1 MKIQRH
7 HVCTQRVSTRA
18 RTTTKIGE
26 SDGET
31 AENLSARIGIYRRA
45 TMPYINR
52 PREIGGST
60 DRIHRRKDKC
70 RRTYAVRSAWYILL
84 CRCAFFFDVSAL
96 YLLHPYTATAYL
108 AVGFFSLQG
117 RARAHESERGF
128 GLRGKV
134 RQEIHGEER
143 ERVAVAG
150 GTERGE
156 ETRWK
161 MGGRRRKR
169 EAPNTQ
175 HNPAASSASMDFKRS
190 PRLLLF
196 PFLSFSFFYYYF
208 RGVRS
213 GWMRA
218 RARTSMCSPR
228 VYQIGIYMLCVLV
241 CTYICTRIRASVRVR
256 SFQVELGRAWVGLD
270 AWKPWTTLGRLV
282 GFPPR
287 LSARIE
293 AHRHGSNVGT
303 TAAA

>member
-1 MKIQRH
+1 MPCGARGTFYCVGAPFSSTSVH
-7 HVCTQRVSTRA
+7 CTYYIHIPRQHTSPLDSSPCRGARARERAGVRSTRKSKT
-18 RTTTKIGE
+18 RNTRRGTRE
-26 SDGET
+26 S
-31 AENLSARIGIYRRA
+31 R
-45 TMPYINR
+45 
-52 PREIGGST
+52 GS
-60 DRIHRRKDKC
+60 
-70 RRTYAVRSAWYILL
+70 
-84 CRCAFFFDVSAL
+84 
-96 YLLHPYTATAYL
+96 
-108 AVGFFSLQG
+108 G
-117 RARAHESERGF
+117 RN
-128 GLRGKV
+128 GK
-134 RQEIHGEER
+134 
-143 ERVAVAG
+143 
-150 GTERGE
+150 GE